1 MRTRLRSKATVLF
14 VAFAALLLA
23 VAGTTM
29 ALTADPSG
37 NTAPAPTIQSDK
49 ADYAPGETVTLTG
62 SNWQPGESVHI
73 NVNDDV
79 GQTWSYDSN
88 PDVTADANGNIQH
101 QFQLPNSFVATYKV
115 TATGAQSG
123 TATTSFTD
131 GNVKFDAAPTGTTAQ
146 FVETLYTGATNCSG
160 AVKSG
165 YPKTLNNSNG
175 DNVGLGNSESLRIDA
190 AAQSDQTPKKD
201 FVAWSTT
208 NGSLFTV
215 IEGTNGRSIC
225 IPGNQ
230 NGSQNY
236 LATYGFRPVANN
248 DSRSVNEDGTLNVA
262 APGVLANDTDADNSG
277 NTNAGLTV
285 KDSNPNLA
293 GVQPESQPNNGTL
306 TLNANGSFTYT
317 PNANFNGTDS
327 FTYKATDSG
336 LDSNTAT
343 VSITVNAVNDPPVAN
358 NDSYIVNEDNPLTV
372 AAAGVLTNDTDVD
385 NPNNGNAGLTVKDA
399 DSTTQGI
406 QPVSAPSHGTL
417 NLNADGSYTYTPANN
432 YHGSDSFTYKATD
445 GTAESNTATVTIT
458 VNSVNDKPTAD
469 AQEVTTDED
478 VAKEIT
484 LVGND
489 VDGDSLTYTIVSEP
503 QHGTLSGTGATR
515 TYTPAENYHGPDSF
529 TFKVNDGTDDSNTA
543 TVSITV
549 TPVND
554 KPTADAQSVTT
565 DEDTAKPI
573 TLTGND
579 VDGDTL
585 SYTIASGP
593 SHGTLTGTG
602 ANLTYTPAADY
613 NGPDS
618 FSFKTNDGTVDSD
631 AATVSITVNSV
642 NDKPVVT
649 NLQGGV
655 DTANEGD
662 LKTYTFTITDSDSSN
677 FSFASGSPNCGGTGK
692 GQVVNGTAQISGT
705 SGTFQC
711 KFLDGGATATQVSV
725 SAQVTDGQASSDPAT
740 KNVAV
745 SNVAPKIDSLSGPA
759 QILTN
764 QPVTFTGT
772 HSDPAGLLDNPF
784 TWQWS
789 GGTSTDTD
797 KNNSYVTKFSA
808 CGPQNV
814 KATVTDKDT
823 GTSTEATLSTPV
835 QAYNGNFLPP
845 LQVGKDNMVQKG
857 QVVPVKISVAGCDGL
872 NKTGLNPEI
881 RLAKGDPTVGI
892 NEADYTVPGI
902 VAAADT
908 SGVMRPVSDGYIYNL
923 RIPSDASVKANDIY
937 AIRVSPFGV
946 LSDQHMV
953 IAIQIRK

>member
-343 VSITVNAVNDPPVAN
+343 VSITV
-358 NDSYIVNEDNPLTV
+358 
-372 AAAGVLTNDTDVD
+372 
-385 NPNNGNAGLTVKDA
+385 
-399 DSTTQGI
+399 
-406 QPVSAPSHGTL
+406 
-417 NLNADGSYTYTPANN
+417 
-432 YHGSDSFTYKATD
+432 
-445 GTAESNTATVTIT
+445 
-458 VNSVNDKPTAD
+458 
-469 AQEVTTDED
+469 
-478 VAKEIT
+478 
-484 LVGND
+484 
-489 VDGDSLTYTIVSEP
+489 
-503 QHGTLSGTGATR
+503 
-515 TYTPAENYHGPDSF
+515 
-529 TFKVNDGTDDSNTA
+529 
-543 TVSITV
+543 

-565 DEDTAKPI
+565 DEDVEKTI
-573 TLTGND
+573 TLVGND
-579 VDGDTL
+579 VDGDSLTYDIVAGPTHGSL
-585 SYTIASGP
+585 SGS
-593 SHGTLTGTG
+593 G

-613 NGPDS
+613 NGPGS

-725 SAQVTDGQASSDPAT
+725 SAQVTDGQASSEAAS

-937 AIRVSPFGV
+937 AIRVTPFGV